1 MACNSEFIEFV
12 CSQIADAGEIRFRKM
27 FGDYVIYVNEKPV
40 ITACDGIC
48 YVKKHPSIQSLMEN
62 AECGH
67 PYEGAK
73 EHYILHLASRPCVAG
88 YSCFVEDVAFFQ
100 RQGLSKNA
108 LKRFKYG

>member
-40 ITACDGIC
+40 ITACDGI
-48 YVKKHPSIQSLMEN
+48 QSLMEN

-73 EHYILHLASRPCVAG
+73 EHYILDISHRDHALQVIRALWKMLPFSKGKV
-88 YSCFVEDVAFFQ
+88 YQ
-100 RQGLSKNA
+100 RTP
-108 LKRFKYG
+108 

>member
-27 FGDYVIYVNEKPV
+27 FGDYVIYVKEKPV

-73 EHYILHLASRPCVAG
+73 EHYILDISHRDHALQVIRALWKMLPFSKGKV
-88 YSCFVEDVAFFQ
+88 YQ
-100 RQGLSKNA
+100 RTP
-108 LKRFKYG
+108 